1 MDDPRNPE
9 KAPKKAIDG
18 LLSHSLRRALD
29 PAGPAC
35 PDAEILAAYCEH
47 SLSRLESSRWEAHFA
62 TCSRCQAQLV
72 GVVRSADAGA
82 VVGGEGVAPSWE
94 WFWGWLWSRRGL
106 IPIASAAVVVLAL
119 WVVDPA
125 SLVDRSPS
133 QETAFGEADLV
144 APAASAPEAPE
155 AEARVPSA
163 EADPAELELA
173 APRLELDQA
182 TRETFAAEPQG
193 ARARRT
199 QQANQAASPPQTAP
213 DRDAQEVQSQ
223 LSAQPLERALS
234 EPPSEAAAARAA
246 REDDQLPD
254 SPAPAD
260 AFRASRAAT
269 LSENRA
275 VQFGV
280 TGAAAGAVAEERLAD
295 ARIASP
301 PPSVLWRLGASGRIE
316 RSTDEGQS
324 WTLQAD
330 TGVELLAGSAP
341 SELICWVVGRGGMV
355 TRTTDGER
363 WNQAAAPTDQDL
375 VSIDAQ
381 DGMNATVIGADG
393 SRFVTT
399 DGGRT
404 WTLGT
409 R

>member
-9 KAPKKAIDG
+9 KAPEKAIDG

-47 SLSRLESSRWEAHFA
+47 SLSRPETSRWEAHFA
-62 TCSRCQAQLV
+62 TCSRCQAQLA
-72 GVVRSADAGA
+72 GVVRSADADA
-82 VVGGEGVAPSWE
+82 VVGGEGVAPSWGWFWE
-94 WFWGWLWSRRGL
+94 WFWSWRGL
-106 IPIASAAVVVLAL
+106 LPVASAAVVVLAL

-144 APAASAPEAPE
+144 APAASAPEAEEP
-155 AEARVPSA
+155 ARSA
-163 EADPAELELA
+163 EAIPAEPEVA

-182 TRETFAAEPQG
+182 TRETLAAEPQG
-193 ARARRT
+193 PRARRT

-234 EPPSEAAAARAA
+234 EPPSEATAARA
-246 REDDQLPD
+246 DDQLPD
-254 SPAPAD
+254 SPVPAD
-260 AFRASRAAT
+260 AFRASRAAA

-295 ARIASP
+295 ARIASQT
-301 PPSVLWRLGASGRIE
+301 PSVLWRLGASGRIE
-316 RSTDEGQS
+316 RSADEGQS

-330 TGVELLAGSAP
+330 VGVELLAGSAP
-341 SELICWVVGRGGMV
+341 SELVCWVVGRGGMV
-355 TRTTDGER
+355 MRTTDGER

-375 VSIDAQ
+375 VRIDAQ
-381 DGMNATVIGADG
+381 DAMNATVIGADG

-404 WTLGT
+404 WTLGA

>member
-9 KAPKKAIDG
+9 KAPEKAIDG

-35 PDAEILAAYCEH
+35 ADAEILAAYCEH
-47 SLSRLESSRWEAHFA
+47 SLSRPETSRWEAHFA
-62 TCSRCQAQLV
+62 TCSRCQAQLA
-72 GVVRSADAGA
+72 GVVRSAEAGA
-82 VVGGEGVAPSWE
+82 VVGGEGVAAS
-94 WFWGWLWSRRGL
+94 WGWLWSWQGL
-106 IPIASAAVVVLAL
+106 VPVASAAVVVLAL

-133 QETAFGEADLV
+133 QETAFGEPDLV

-155 AEARVPSA
+155 AEERAPSA
-163 EADPAELELA
+163 EAIPAEPKLA

-182 TRETFAAEPQG
+182 TQETFAAEPQG
-193 ARARRT
+193 PRARRP

-213 DRDAQEVQSQ
+213 DRDAQEAQSQ

-234 EPPSEAAAARAA
+234 APPSEAAAARA
-246 REDDQLPD
+246 DDQLPD
-254 SPAPAD
+254 SPVPAD
-260 AFRASRAAT
+260 AFPASRAAT
-269 LSENRA
+269 SSENRA

-280 TGAAAGAVAEERLAD
+280 TSGAAGAVAEERLAD

-301 PPSVLWRLGASGRIE
+301 TPSILWRLGALGRIE
-316 RSTDEGQS
+316 RSTDEEQS

-330 TGVELLAGSAP
+330 VGVELLAGSAP
-341 SELICWVVGRGGMV
+341 SELVCWVVGRGGMV
-355 TRTTDGER
+355 MRTTDGER

-381 DGMNATVIGADG
+381 DAMNATTRAADG

-404 WTLGT
+404 WTLVA

>member
-9 KAPKKAIDG
+9 KAPEKAIDG

-47 SLSRLESSRWEAHFA
+47 SLSRPETSRWEAHFA
-62 TCSRCQAQLV
+62 TCSRCQAQLA
-72 GVVRSADAGA
+72 GVVRSAEAGA
-82 VVGGEGVAPSWE
+82 VVGRGVVSGRATN
-94 WFWGWLWSRRGL
+94 WGWLWSWRGL
-106 IPIASAAVVVLAL
+106 VPVASAAVVVLAL

-133 QETAFGEADLV
+133 QETAFGEPDLV

-155 AEARVPSA
+155 AEELAPSA
-163 EADPAELELA
+163 EAVPAQPELA
-173 APRLELDQA
+173 ARLELDQA
-182 TRETFAAEPQG
+182 TRETFAAEPG
-193 ARARRT
+193 TRARRP
-199 QQANQAASPPQTAP
+199 QQANQAASSPQTAP
-213 DRDAQEVQSQ
+213 DRDAQDVQSQ
-223 LSAQPLERALS
+223 PSPQPLERALR
-234 EPPSEAAAARAA
+234 EPSAAAAARAA
-246 REDDQLPD
+246 RADDQLPD

-260 AFRASRAAT
+260 ALQASRAAAV
-269 LSENRA
+269 SENRA

-280 TGAAAGAVAEERLAD
+280 AGGAAGAVVKERLAD
-295 ARIASP
+295 ATIASP
-301 PPSVLWRLGASGRIE
+301 APSILWRLGTSGRIE
-316 RSTDEGQS
+316 RSTDGGQS

-330 TGVELLAGSAP
+330 IGVELLAGSAS
-341 SELICWVVGRGGMV
+341 SELVCWVVGRGGMV
-355 TRTTDGER
+355 MRTTDGER

-381 DGMNATVIGADG
+381 DAMNATTRAADG

-404 WTLGT
+404 WTLGA

>member
-9 KAPKKAIDG
+9 KAPEKAIDG

-47 SLSRLESSRWEAHFA
+47 SLSRPESSRWEAHFA
-62 TCSRCQAQLV
+62 TCSRCQAQLA
-72 GVVRSADAGA
+72 GVVRSAEADA
-82 VVGGEGVAPSWE
+82 VVGGEGVAPSWG
-94 WFWGWLWSRRGL
+94 WFWGWLWSWRWL
-106 IPIASAAVVVLAL
+106 VPVASAAVVVLAL

-133 QETAFGEADLV
+133 QETAFGESALG
-144 APAASAPEAPE
+144 APAASAPEAE
-155 AEARVPSA
+155 ERAPSA
-163 EADPAELELA
+163 EAIPAEPELA

-182 TRETFAAEPQG
+182 TRETFAAEPQ
-193 ARARRT
+193 APRARRP
-199 QQANQAASPPQTAP
+199 QQANQAQAASPPQTAP
-213 DRDAQEVQSQ
+213 DRDAQEAQSQ

-234 EPPSEAAAARAA
+234 APPPAAAAARA
-246 REDDQLPD
+246 DDQLPD
-254 SPAPAD
+254 SPVPAD

-269 LSENRA
+269 VSENRA

-280 TGAAAGAVAEERLAD
+280 TGGAAGAVAEARLAD
-295 ARIASP
+295 ARVASP
-301 PPSVLWRLGASGRIE
+301 APSILWRLGASGRIE
-316 RSTDEGQS
+316 RSADDGQS

-330 TGVELLAGSAP
+330 IGVELLAGSAP
-341 SELICWVVGRGGMV
+341 SELVCWVVGRGGTVM
-355 TRTTDGER
+355 RTTDGES
-363 WNQAAAPTDQDL
+363 WNQAAAPTAQDL
-375 VSIDAQ
+375 VRIDAQ
-381 DGMNATVIGADG
+381 DAMNATVIGADG

-404 WTLGT
+404 WTLGA

>member
-1 MDDPRNPE
+1 MDDPQNPE
-9 KAPKKAIDG
+9 KAPGKAIDG

-47 SLSRLESSRWEAHFA
+47 SLSRPETSRWEAHFA
-62 TCSRCQAQLV
+62 TCSRCQAQLA
-72 GVVRSADAGA
+72 GVVRSAEAGA
-82 VVGGEGVAPSWE
+82 LVGGEGAVSGRAPSWR
-94 WFWGWLWSRRGL
+94 WLWSWQGL
-106 IPIASAAVVVLAL
+106 VPVASAAVVVLAL

-133 QETAFGEADLV
+133 QETAFGEPDLV
-144 APAASAPEAPE
+144 APAASAPEAE
-155 AEARVPSA
+155 ERAPSA
-163 EADPAELELA
+163 EAVPAEPELA
-173 APRLELDQA
+173 APRLELDKA

-193 ARARRT
+193 PRARRP

-213 DRDAQEVQSQ
+213 DRDAQDVQSQ
-223 LSAQPLERALS
+223 LSAQPLERAVN
-234 EPPSEAAAARAA
+234 EPRVEEAAARA
-246 REDDQLPD
+246 DDQLPD
-254 SPAPAD
+254 SPVPAD
-260 AFRASRAAT
+260 AFRASRAVT
-269 LSENRA
+269 VSENRA

-280 TGAAAGAVAEERLAD
+280 AGGAAAAVAGERLAD

-301 PPSVLWRLGASGRIE
+301 TPSILWRLGASGRIE

-330 TGVELLAGSAP
+330 TGVELLAGSAS
-341 SELICWVVGRGGMV
+341 SELVCWVVGRGGMV
-355 TRTTDGER
+355 MRTTDGER
-363 WNQAAAPTDQDL
+363 WHQAAAPTDQDL

-381 DGMNATVIGADG
+381 DAMNATVLGADG

-404 WTLGT
+404 WTLGA

>member
-9 KAPKKAIDG
+9 KTPGKAIDG

-47 SLSRLESSRWEAHFA
+47 SLSRPETSRWEAHFA
-62 TCSRCQAQLV
+62 TCSRCQVQLAD
-72 GVVRSADAGA
+72 VVRSAEAGA
-82 VVGGEGVAPSWE
+82 VVGGEGVAAS
-94 WFWGWLWSRRGL
+94 WGWLWSWRGL
-106 IPIASAAVVVLAL
+106 VPLASAAVVVLAL

-125 SLVDRSPS
+125 SLVDRSRS
-133 QETAFGEADLV
+133 QETAFGEPDLV
-144 APAASAPEAPE
+144 APAASAPEAE
-155 AEARVPSA
+155 ERAPSA
-163 EADPAELELA
+163 EAIPVEPELA

-193 ARARRT
+193 PRARRP

-234 EPPSEAAAARAA
+234 APPSAAAAARA
-246 REDDQLPD
+246 DDQSPD
-254 SPAPAD
+254 SPVPAD
-260 AFRASRAAT
+260 AFRASRDREV
-269 LSENRA
+269 SENRA
-275 VQFGV
+275 AQFGV
-280 TGAAAGAVAEERLAD
+280 TGGAAAAVAEKRLAD

-301 PPSVLWRLGASGRIE
+301 TPSVLWRLGASGRIE

-324 WTLQAD
+324 WMLQVD
-330 TGVELLAGSAP
+330 IGVELLAGSAS
-341 SELICWVVGRGGMV
+341 SELVCWVVGRGGMV
-355 TRTTDGER
+355 MRTTDGER

-381 DGMNATVIGADG
+381 DAMNATTRAADG

-404 WTLGT
+404 WTLGA

>member
-1 MDDPRNPE
+1 MDDPRTPE
-9 KAPKKAIDG
+9 KAIDG

-47 SLSRLESSRWEAHFA
+47 SLSRPETSRWEAHFA
-62 TCSRCQAQLV
+62 TCSRCQAQLAD
-72 GVVRSADAGA
+72 VVRSAEAGA
-82 VVGGEGVAPSWE
+82 VVGGEGAVSGRAPSSG
-94 WFWGWLWSRRGL
+94 WFWGWLWNWPGL
-106 IPIASAAVVVLAL
+106 VPVASAAVVVLAL

-133 QETAFGEADLV
+133 QETAFGQPDLV
-144 APAASAPEAPE
+144 APAASAPEAE
-155 AEARVPSA
+155 ERAPSA
-163 EADPAELELA
+163 EAIPAEPELA

-182 TRETFAAEPQG
+182 TRETFAAEPQDP
-193 ARARRT
+193 RARRP
-199 QQANQAASPPQTAP
+199 QQANQAQAASPPQTAP
-213 DRDAQEVQSQ
+213 DRDAQDAQSQ

-234 EPPSEAAAARAA
+234 APPAAAAAARA
-246 REDDQLPD
+246 DDQLPD
-254 SPAPAD
+254 SPVPAD
-260 AFRASRAAT
+260 AFRASRAAPV
-269 LSENRA
+269 SENRA

-280 TGAAAGAVAEERLAD
+280 TGGAAGALAEERLAD

-301 PPSVLWRLGASGRIE
+301 TPSILWRLGASGRIE

-330 TGVELLAGSAP
+330 IGVELLAGSAP
-341 SELICWVVGRGGMV
+341 SELVCWVVGRGGMV
-355 TRTTDGER
+355 MRTTDGER
-363 WNQAAAPTDQDL
+363 WNQAATPTDQDL

-381 DGMNATVIGADG
+381 DAMNATTRAADG
-393 SRFVTT
+393 SRFATT

-404 WTLGT
+404 WTLGA

>member
-9 KAPKKAIDG
+9 KAPEKAIDG

-47 SLSRLESSRWEAHFA
+47 SLSRPETSRWEAHFA
-62 TCSRCQAQLV
+62 TCSRCQAQLA
-72 GVVRSADAGA
+72 GVVRSAEAGA
-82 VVGGEGVAPSWE
+82 SVGGEGVAPSWGG
-94 WFWGWLWSRRGL
+94 FWGWLWSWQGL
-106 IPIASAAVVVLAL
+106 VPVASAAVVVLAL

-133 QETAFGEADLV
+133 QATAFGESGLV
-144 APAASAPEAPE
+144 APAASAPEAQGR
-155 AEARVPSA
+155 APSA
-163 EADPAELELA
+163 EATPTEPELA

-182 TRETFAAEPQG
+182 ARETFAAEPQG
-193 ARARRT
+193 PSARRP

-213 DRDAQEVQSQ
+213 DRDAQDVQSQ
-223 LSAQPLERALS
+223 LSPQPLERALERTLS
-234 EPPSEAAAARAA
+234 EPPAEAAAARA
-246 REDDQLPD
+246 DDQPPD
-254 SPAPAD
+254 SPVPAD
-260 AFRASRAAT
+260 ASRASRAAAV
-269 LSENRA
+269 SENRA
-275 VQFGV
+275 VQFGA
-280 TGAAAGAVAEERLAD
+280 TGGAAGAVAEERLAD

-301 PPSVLWRLGASGRIE
+301 TPSILWRLGTPGRIE

-330 TGVELLAGSAP
+330 VGVELLAGSAS
-341 SELICWVVGRGGMV
+341 SELVCWVVGRGGMV
-355 TRTTDGER
+355 LRTTDGER
-363 WNQAAAPTDQDL
+363 WNQVAAPTDQDL

-381 DGMNATVIGADG
+381 DAMNATTRAADG

-404 WTLGT
+404 WTLGA

>member
-9 KAPKKAIDG
+9 KAIDG

-47 SLSRLESSRWEAHFA
+47 SLSQPETSRWEAHFA
-62 TCSRCQAQLV
+62 TCSRCQAQLAD
-72 GVVRSADAGA
+72 VVRSADAGD
-82 VVGGEGVAPSWE
+82 VVGGEGVAAS
-94 WFWGWLWSRRGL
+94 WGWLWSWQGL
-106 IPIASAAVVVLAL
+106 VPVASAAVVVLAL

-125 SLVDRSPS
+125 SLLDRSPS
-133 QETAFGEADLV
+133 QETAFGEPDLV
-144 APAASAPEAPE
+144 APAASAPEAE
-155 AEARVPSA
+155 ERAPSA
-163 EADPAELELA
+163 EAIPAEPQLA

-182 TRETFAAEPQG
+182 TRETFAAEPQVP
-193 ARARRT
+193 RARRP
-199 QQANQAASPPQTAP
+199 QQANQAQAASPPQTAP

-234 EPPSEAAAARAA
+234 APPPAAAAARA
-246 REDDQLPD
+246 DDQLPD
-254 SPAPAD
+254 SPVPAD

-269 LSENRA
+269 VSENGA

-280 TGAAAGAVAEERLAD
+280 TGGAAAAVAEARLAD
-295 ARIASP
+295 ASVASP
-301 PPSVLWRLGASGRIE
+301 APSILWRLGASGRIE
-316 RSTDEGQS
+316 RSTDERQS

-330 TGVELLAGSAP
+330 VGVELLAGSAP
-341 SELICWVVGRGGMV
+341 SELVCWVVGRGGMV
-355 TRTTDGER
+355 MRTTDGER

-375 VSIDAQ
+375 VRIDAQ
-381 DGMNATVIGADG
+381 DAMNATVIGADG

-404 WTLGT
+404 WTLGA

>member
-9 KAPKKAIDG
+9 KAPEKAIDG

-47 SLSRLESSRWEAHFA
+47 SLSRPETARWEAHFA
-62 TCSRCQAQLV
+62 TCSRCQAQLA
-72 GVVRSADAGA
+72 GVVRSAEAGA
-82 VVGGEGVAPSWE
+82 VVEGEGVAPSWE
-94 WFWGWLWSRRGL
+94 WFWGWFWSWRGL
-106 IPIASAAVVVLAL
+106 VPLASAAVVVLAL

-125 SLVDRSPS
+125 SLLDRSPS
-133 QETAFGEADLV
+133 QETAFGEQALV
-144 APAASAPEAPE
+144 APAASAPEAE
-155 AEARVPSA
+155 ERAPSA
-163 EADPAELELA
+163 EAIPAEPELA

-182 TRETFAAEPQG
+182 TRETLAAEPQG
-193 ARARRT
+193 PRARRP

-213 DRDAQEVQSQ
+213 DRDAQEAQSQ
-223 LSAQPLERALS
+223 PSAQPLERALS
-234 EPPSEAAAARAA
+234 EPPSEAAAARA
-246 REDDQLPD
+246 DDQLPD
-254 SPAPAD
+254 SPVPAD
-260 AFRASRAAT
+260 AFPASRAAAV
-269 LSENRA
+269 SENRA
-275 VQFGV
+275 VQFGA
-280 TGAAAGAVAEERLAD
+280 TGGAAGAVAEERLAD

-301 PPSVLWRLGASGRIE
+301 TPSVLWRLAASGRIE
-316 RSTDEGQS
+316 RSTDEGRS

-330 TGVELLAGSAP
+330 VGVELLAGSAS
-341 SELICWVVGRGGMV
+341 SELVCWVVGRGGTVM
-355 TRTTDGER
+355 RTTDGER

-381 DGMNATVIGADG
+381 DAMNATTRAADG

-404 WTLGT
+404 WTLVA

>member
-9 KAPKKAIDG
+9 KAIDG

-47 SLSRLESSRWEAHFA
+47 SLSQPETSRWEAHFA
-62 TCSRCQAQLV
+62 TCSRCQAQLA
-72 GVVRSADAGA
+72 GVVRSAEAGA
-82 VVGGEGVAPSWE
+82 VVGGEGVAAS
-94 WFWGWLWSRRGL
+94 WGWLWSWRGL
-106 IPIASAAVVVLAL
+106 VPVASAAVVVLAL

-133 QETAFGEADLV
+133 QETAFGESALV
-144 APAASAPEAPE
+144 APAASAPEAE
-155 AEARVPSA
+155 ERAPSA
-163 EADPAELELA
+163 AAIPAEPELA

-182 TRETFAAEPQG
+182 TRETFAAEPQDP
-193 ARARRT
+193 RARRP

-234 EPPSEAAAARAA
+234 APPSEAAPARA
-246 REDDQLPD
+246 DDQLPD
-254 SPAPAD
+254 SPVPAD

-269 LSENRA
+269 VSENRA

-280 TGAAAGAVAEERLAD
+280 TGGAAAAGAEARLSD
-295 ARIASP
+295 ARVASTT
-301 PPSVLWRLGASGRIE
+301 SSILWRLAAPGRIE

-330 TGVELLAGSAP
+330 VGVELLAGSAP
-341 SELICWVVGRGGMV
+341 SELVCWVVGRGGMV
-355 TRTTDGER
+355 IRTTDGER

-375 VSIDAQ
+375 VGIDAQ
-381 DGMNATVIGADG
+381 DAMNATVIGADE

-404 WTLGT
+404 WTLRVT
-409 R
+409 LPLKPFQPER